1 MQTWADLDTGCR
13 ERCSPH
19 IKQIIVAQGL
29 VHEIFWKEVRVYF
42 QGCCHL

>member
-19 IKQIIVAQGL
+19 IKQIIDSQGF
-29 VHEIFWKEVRVYF
+29 VHDIFVKDARVY
-42 QGCCHL
+42 L